1 MTFGNAWQVSMR
13 GSSFN
18 EEESGVGLALEQHST
33 RLKGMMGGVL
43 SGAVTLCTPYSVGV
57 YY

>member
-18 EEESGVGLALEQHST
+18 KEESGVGLVLEQHST
-33 RLKGMMGGVL
+33 RLKGMMGCPFGCRYFVQRGGL
-43 SGAVTLCTPYSVGV
+43 Y
-57 YY
+57 